1 MKNLKVIKTQED
13 YQKAL
18 AAIDKILAIAA
29 PTPDHLDELEL
40 LSILVEDYESKTM
53 PVDLPDPIE
62 AIKFRMEQDGLTRKD
77 LQKYIGSASK
87 VSEVLNRKVDL
98 SLKMMRALH
107 EGLGI
112 PAEVLMQEPGKT
124 LPAYV
129 HMADQY
135 PFNAMFK
142 NGYFDFFAGTLNEAK
157 EKAEELLNKFFDDF
171 TIANQVFCKKSDKNT
186 FDSNALSAWHCRI
199 CKRLAD
205 VEIAP
210 FNKEILTSEFFNEV
224 ARLSFF
230 DYGPEVVAKHLNK
243 FGIHLIFEKHLPK
256 TYLDGAAFLL
266 PNGHPVIALTLRH
279 ERIDNFWFT
288 LLHELAHIKLHLS
301 DNKTAFFDDIAGR
314 TCDSVSDAEQEANK
328 MAENAL
334 VPESI
339 WAKEKQALLSAR
351 NIGTIKK
358 FAEKYQVALPIV
370 IGKIHWETQRYN
382 TFTNYLGNIHDYLP
396 GNIG

>member
-18 AAIDKILAIAA
+18 AAIDKILAIAV

-112 PAEVLMQEPGKT
+112 PAEVLMQEPGKS

-135 PFNAMFK
+135 PFKEMFK
-142 NGYFDFFAGTLNEAK
+142 NGYFDPFVGTLNEAK
-157 EKAEELLNKFFDDF
+157 EKASKDLKRAGKEQNNQIATGHFIKF
-171 TIANQVFCKKSDKNT
+171 IN
-186 FDSNALSAWHCRI
+186 LSM
-199 CKRLAD
+199 
-205 VEIAP
+205 
-210 FNKEILTSEFFNEV
+210 IL
-224 ARLSFF
+224 
-230 DYGPEVVAKHLNK
+230 
-243 FGIHLIFEKHLPK
+243 LIFSTLFINFTHYKLFFILKLK
-256 TYLDGAAFLL
+256 T
-266 PNGHPVIALTLRH
+266 I
-279 ERIDNFWFT
+279 
-288 LLHELAHIKLHLS
+288 
-301 DNKTAFFDDIAGR
+301 
-314 TCDSVSDAEQEANK
+314 
-328 MAENAL
+328 
-334 VPESI
+334 
-339 WAKEKQALLSAR
+339 
-351 NIGTIKK
+351 
-358 FAEKYQVALPIV
+358 
-370 IGKIHWETQRYN
+370 N
-382 TFTNYLGNIHDYLP
+382 TSSTNTP
-396 GNIG
+396 

>member
-1 MKNLKVIKTQED
+1 MNNLKVIKTQED

-18 AAIDKILAIAA
+18 AAIDNILAVTA

-40 LSILVEDYESKTM
+40 LSILVEDYESKKM
-53 PVDLPDPIE
+53 PVELPDPVE
-62 AIKFRMEQDGLTRKD
+62 AIKFRMEQEGLTRKD
-77 LQKYIGSASK
+77 LQKYIGSPSK

-112 PAEVLMQEPGKT
+112 PADVLMQEPGKT

-142 NGYFDFFAGTLNEAK
+142 NGYFNFFDGTLCDAK
-157 EKAEELLNKFFDDF
+157 EKAEELLNNFFDGF
-171 TIANQVFCKKSDKNT
+171 TVANQVFCKKSEKNT
-186 FDSNALSAWHCRI
+186 FDSNALSAWQCRI
-199 CKRLAD
+199 CRRLAD
-205 VEIAP
+205 VDIAP
-210 FNKEILTSEFFNEV
+210 FNKEVLTSGFFNEV

-230 DYGPEVVAKHLNK
+230 DYGSEVIAKHLNK

-266 PNGHPVIALTLRH
+266 PDGHPVIAMTLRH

-301 DNKTAFFDDIAGR
+301 DNKTAFFDDMAGR
-314 TCDSVSDAEQEANK
+314 TCDSVNKAEQEANK

-334 VPESI
+334 IPEPI
-339 WAKEKQALLSAR
+339 WAKEKKTLLSAR
-351 NIGTIKK
+351 NIGIIQK
-358 FAEKYQVALPIV
+358 FAEQYQVALPIV

-382 TFTNYLGNIHDYLP
+382 TFTDYLGNILDHLP
-396 GNIG
+396 VNNG

>member
-1 MKNLKVIKTQED
+1 MNNLKVIKTQED
-13 YQKAL
+13 YRKAL
-18 AAIDKILAIAA
+18 AAIDRILAIAA
-29 PTPDHLDELEL
+29 PTSDHLDELEL

-53 PVDLPDPIE
+53 PIDLPDPVE

-112 PAEVLMQEPGKT
+112 PAEVLMQEPGKS
-124 LPAYV
+124 LPTNV
-129 HMADQY
+129 HMAEQY
-135 PFNAMFK
+135 PFNEMFK
-142 NGYFDFFAGTLNEAK
+142 NGYFDPFIGTLNEAK
-157 EKAEELLNKFFDDF
+157 EKAEELLNKFFDGF
-171 TIANQVFCKKSDKNT
+171 TIANQVFCKKNDKNT
-186 FDSNALSAWHCRI
+186 FDSNALSAWHCRV
-199 CKRLAD
+199 CKRLAG
-205 VEIAP
+205 VELVTP
-210 FNKEILTSEFFNEV
+210 FNKEVLTYDFFNEV

-230 DYGPEVVAKHLNK
+230 DYGPGVIAKHLNK
-243 FGIHLIFEKHLPK
+243 FGIHLIFERHLSK

-266 PNGHPVIALTLRH
+266 PDGHPVIGMTLRY

-301 DNKTAFFDDIAGR
+301 NKQTAFFDDIAGHA
-314 TCDSVSDAEQEANK
+314 CVSVSEAEQEANK

-334 VPESI
+334 VTESI
-339 WAKEKQALLSAR
+339 WEQEKHRLLSAR
-351 NIGTIKK
+351 NIDTVKK

-370 IGKIHWETQRYN
+370 IGKIHWETKRYN

-396 GNIG
+396 GR

>member
-1 MKNLKVIKTQED
+1 MNNLKVIKTQED
-13 YQKAL
+13 YRKAL
-18 AAIDKILAIAA
+18 AAIDKLLTIAV
-29 PTPDHLDELEL
+29 PSSDHLDELEL

-98 SLKMMRALH
+98 SLKMMRALP

-112 PAEVLMQEPGKT
+112 PAEVLMQEPGKS
-124 LPAYV
+124 LPTYV
-129 HMADQY
+129 HMAEQY
-135 PFNAMFK
+135 PFNEMFK
-142 NGYFDFFAGTLNEAK
+142 NGYFDPFIGTLNEAK

-171 TIANQVFCKKSDKNT
+171 TIANQVFCKKNDKNT
-186 FDSNALSAWHCRI
+186 FDSNALSAWHCRV
-199 CKRLAD
+199 CKRLAG
-205 VEIAP
+205 VELVAP
-210 FNKEILTSEFFNEV
+210 FNKEVLTYEFFNEV

-230 DYGPEVVAKHLNK
+230 DYGPEVIATHLNK
-243 FGIHLIFEKHLPK
+243 FGIHLIFERHLSK

-266 PNGHPVIALTLRH
+266 PDGHPVIGMTLRY

-301 DNKTAFFDDIAGR
+301 NSQTAFFDDIAGR
-314 TCDSVSDAEQEANK
+314 ACVSVSEAEQEANK

-339 WAKEKQALLSAR
+339 WAQEKHKLLSAR
-351 NIGTIKK
+351 SIDTIKK

-370 IGKIHWETQRYN
+370 IGKIHWETKRYN

-396 GNIG
+396 GR